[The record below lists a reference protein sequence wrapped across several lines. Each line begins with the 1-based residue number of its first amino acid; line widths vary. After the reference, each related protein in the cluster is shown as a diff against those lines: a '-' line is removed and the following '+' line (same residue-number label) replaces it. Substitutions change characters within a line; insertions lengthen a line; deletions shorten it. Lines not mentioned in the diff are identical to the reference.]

1 MKKILTTAAV
11 LVAAALFTVNAAAMY
26 SFDRLF
32 VNEYALASGT
42 DRQTEDP
49 VTIQPGDKIYI
60 LGWSTIEGGLK
71 EIVYTVDG
79 GEQHTVENNYRD
91 RADLTGAPY
100 SAANNG
106 AHAGFG
112 TDERAMELTGIDS
125 LTDGTYVISVIAIS
139 ENGTS
144 ETVKTFNLKVGEGAA
159 ADTGEQNTGTE
170 QNGQNN
176 AQTQNPGTSDAPVI
190 AIVTVS
196 LLSLS
201 GLTLLKKRK

>member
-1 MKKILTTAAV
+1 MKKFLILTAALVTAV
-11 LVAAALFTVNAAAMY
+11 LLTVGASAMY

-32 VNEYALASGT
+32 VNEYVLASGT

-49 VTIQPGDKIYI
+49 VQIQPGDRLYI

-79 GEQHTVENNYRD
+79 GEQRKVEDNYRD
-91 RADLTGAPY
+91 RTDLTGAPY
-100 SAANNG
+100 NAENGG

-125 LTDGTYVISVIAIS
+125 LSDGTYVISVMAIS

-144 ETVKTFNLKVGEGAA
+144 ETIKTFNLKVGSGTP
-159 ADTGEQNTGTE
+159 DGQTGEAG
-170 QNGQNN
+170 QNGQ
-176 AQTQNPGTSDAPVI
+176 TGQNPGTADAPVI
-190 AIVTVS
+190 AAAVAAFI
-196 LLSLS
+196 SLS
-201 GLTLLKKRK
+201 VLTLIKKRR

>member
-1 MKKILTTAAV
+1 MRKILIIAVVILTAV
-11 LVAAALFTVNAAAMY
+11 LLTVGASAMY

-49 VTIQPGDKIYI
+49 VQIQPGDKVYI
-60 LGWSTIEGGLK
+60 LGWSTIEGGLR

-79 GEQHTVENNYRD
+79 GEQRTVENNYRD

-100 SAANNG
+100 NAANNG

-112 TDERAMELTGIDS
+112 TDDRAMELTGIDA
-125 LTDGTYVISVIAIS
+125 LTDGTYVISVMAIS

-144 ETVKTFNLKVGEGAA
+144 ETIKTFNLKVGS
-159 ADTGEQNTGTE
+159 GEQNNQTGQNE

-176 AQTQNPGTSDAPVI
+176 GQTGQNPGTSDAPVI
-190 AIVTVS
+190 VFAAAS

-201 GLTLLKKRK
+201 GLTLIKKRR

>member
-1 MKKILTTAAV
+1 MKKILIIAVVTLTAV
-11 LVAAALFTVNAAAMY
+11 LLTVGASAMY

-49 VTIQPGDKIYI
+49 VQIRKGDKVYI
-60 LGWSTIEGGLK
+60 LGWSAIEGGLR

-100 SAANNG
+100 NAANNG

-125 LTDGTYVISVIAIS
+125 LSDGTYVISVMAIS

-144 ETVKTFNLKVGEGAA
+144 ETIKTFNLKVGSGTP
-159 ADTGEQNTGTE
+159 DGQTGEAG
-170 QNGQNN
+170 QNGQ
-176 AQTQNPGTSDAPVI
+176 TGQNPGTADAPVI
-190 AIVTVS
+190 AAAVAAFI
-196 LLSLS
+196 SLS
-201 GLTLLKKRK
+201 GLTLIKKRR

>member
-1 MKKILTTAAV
+1 MKKFLILTAALITAA
-11 LVAAALFTVNAAAMY
+11 LLTVGASAMY

-32 VNEYALASGT
+32 VNEYVLASGT

-49 VTIQPGDKIYI
+49 VQIQPGDRLYI

-79 GEQHTVENNYRD
+79 GEQRKVEDNYRD
-91 RADLTGAPY
+91 RTDLTGAPY
-100 SAANNG
+100 NAENGG

-125 LTDGTYVISVIAIS
+125 LTAGTYTVSVIAIS

-144 ETVKTFNLKVGEGAA
+144 ETIKTFDLRVGNGTEQSGGPQNTEEPQNT
-159 ADTGEQNTGTE
+159 DEPQNTGT
-170 QNGQNN
+170 
-176 AQTQNPGTSDAPVI
+176 SDISLVPAI
-190 AIVTVS
+190 AAIC
-196 LLSLS
+196 LSLS
-201 GLTLLKKRK
+201 GFSLIKKRG